1 MKRPLEAG
9 GNRCRYLQ
17 LDIMQK
23 ESQKKDASIKYLP
36 LDLGEP
42 YRRGGRKIVRTRRE
56 GDAIPRKQVPL
67 NQYELSL
74 YKIAETEVVSI
85 ESTWVFTKASTHKSF
100 SLVFFGD
107 FRMWGVVL

>member
-1 MKRPLEAG
+1 
-9 GNRCRYLQ
+9 
-17 LDIMQK
+17 MQK

-85 ESTWVFTKASTHKSF
+85 ESTWVFTKASTYKSF